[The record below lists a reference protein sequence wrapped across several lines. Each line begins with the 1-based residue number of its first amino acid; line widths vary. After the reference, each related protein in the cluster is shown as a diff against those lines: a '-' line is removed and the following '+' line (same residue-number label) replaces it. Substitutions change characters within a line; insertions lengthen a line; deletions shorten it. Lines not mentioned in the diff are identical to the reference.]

1 MDISQK
7 YRITRIQS
15 TDHKKCSKQKGAS
28 KDASIPLRRGNKIIT
43 GDRGREEPGWEMG
56 EGGEKGGKI
65 RYGAG
70 TGEKPREPGE

>member
-1 MDISQK
+1 MWTGEG
-7 YRITRIQS
+7 RGRERGGA
-15 TDHKKCSKQKGAS
+15 GAS